1 MVKIIHLNFLALNP
15 FIWYYSLGCT
25 ISDKLPVVY
34 TSISLYVIIQSFRF
48 GKLFTVIIIN
58 GYQKGLDENRIK
70 IEMHWG
76 VIIYVVI
83 YYRILYAVKM
93 WKEMKPLKM

>member
-1 MVKIIHLNFLALNP
+1 M
-15 FIWYYSLGCT
+15 Y
-25 ISDKLPVVY
+25 DQPVVY
-34 TSISLYVIIQSFRF
+34 TSISLYVIIQSFTF
-48 GKLFTVIIIN
+48 WKLFTVIIVN